1 MAASKN
7 QSTSVDTLKNYES
20 QLSTIFGFV
29 IVVAIGIG
37 LLFLLRKTSLN
48 NSAKISEKGSET
60 TSEESLKIAGTEAG
74 TYIVKAGDNLWKI
87 AEREMKDGYQWTT
100 LANANGISSPY
111 VVTEGQKLT
120 IPTPD
125 PTIENLMTTA
135 EKPVEPTAPVKT
147 VETTVSEEVKTEGTH
162 TVVAGENLWKIAV
175 SEYQDGYKWVEIYRA
190 NKALIGNNPGII
202 RVGQKLALPS
212 LK

>member
-7 QSTSVDTLKNYES
+7 QSTSVDTLKSYES

-29 IVVAIGIG
+29 IVVAIGVG

-48 NSAKISEKGSET
+48 NTAKISEKGSET
-60 TSEESLKIAGTEAG
+60 TSEETLKKESEEGKYT
-74 TYIVKAGDNLWKI
+74 VKAGDNLWKI
-87 AEREMKDGYQWTT
+87 AESEMKDGYQWTT
-100 LANANGISSPY
+100 LANANGIKSPY

-125 PTIENLMTTA
+125 PKIENLMTKA
-135 EKPVEPTAPVKT
+135 DKPVATSAPVKEE
-147 VETTVSEEVKTEGTH
+147 ETKMTETAEVSGTH
-162 TVVAGENLWKIAV
+162 TVAVGENLWKIAV
-175 SEYQDGYKWVEIYRA
+175 TEYKDGYKWVEIYRA
-190 NKALIGNNPGII
+190 NKALIGTNPGII
-202 RVGQKLALPS
+202 RVGQKLTIPS